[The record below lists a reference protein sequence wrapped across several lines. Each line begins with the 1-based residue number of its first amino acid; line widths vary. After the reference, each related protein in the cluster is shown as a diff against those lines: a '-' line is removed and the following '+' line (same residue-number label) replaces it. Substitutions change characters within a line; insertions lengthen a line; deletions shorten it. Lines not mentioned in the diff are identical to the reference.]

1 MLPPLALR
9 SLVVAVLL
17 SGLLPAASRA
27 AAIPNLTYT
36 VNTTLETDDSNP
48 GNGVCIDAGG
58 KCSLRAALMEANAHA
73 GADTITLPSGTYS
86 QTKELSVSDSVVING
101 AGRVT
106 TIIVGAGPTGA
117 YGFAMRGVT
126 LTLELNG
133 LTLTRFQKAIYTSG
147 AGATQVEIQNSDLRA
162 NVNTDVSSSG
172 SAVANFCSGCAVG
185 VHASYLYDNQSPACG
200 AVSNKGALVMDT
212 NTQAHGNRAVT
223 TYGGAICNAGGTVSL
238 SQVQIWD
245 NHADSAASAY
255 GGAIY
260 SSSGDLVIDSSAIL
274 SNSASLAGGGVYL
287 SGGSL
292 KLQTVVVGANS
303 TQTGGGIFTGPSTRM
318 VMDNVTV
325 HGNGATGGG
334 GGGIYGWDTIDIKNS
349 AIVSN
354 TAVKG
359 GGLHANGGTTTLTN
373 TTISGNNA
381 TQHGAGIYTYN
392 DALVRLANA
401 TIANNTAD
409 SDDDGDGT
417 GGGVYQDSSS
427 VIRLKNTILAGNE
440 DLTVSMFELYAPD
453 CHGTITSDGYNLIGL
468 ANLLCSITG
477 NPAGNLVGVL
487 PPGIDPRLGPLTS
500 NGQSYYHPLR
510 FGPSIDRGNLAG
522 CADYGGAILA
532 RDQAGNTRPYGSA
545 GGGYTPRCDI
555 GAIEAAF
562 RRFDTFAPL
571 VKR

>member
-1 MLPPLALR
+1 MLPRSALR
-9 SLVVAVLL
+9 LLIVASLFV
-17 SGLLPAASRA
+17 GLLPAALRA
-27 AAIPNLTYT
+27 QAVPGVTFT
-36 VNTTLETDDSNP
+36 VNTLLETDDVNP
-48 GNGVCIDAGG
+48 GNGACLDGGG

-106 TIIVGAGPTGA
+106 TIIAGAGPTGA
-117 YGFAMRGVT
+117 YGFAMRSVT

-133 LTLTRFQKAIYTSG
+133 LTLTRFQKAIYISG

-172 SAVANFCSGCAVG
+172 SAVANFCAGCAVG
-185 VHASYLYDNQSPACG
+185 LHASYLYDNQSPACG

-212 NTQAHGNRAVT
+212 NSRAHGNRAVT

-245 NHADSAASAY
+245 NHADSASSAY

-260 SSSGDLVIDSSAIL
+260 SSGGDLVIDSSAIL

-303 TQTGGGIFTGPSTRM
+303 TQTGGGIFTGLSTRL
-318 VMDNVTV
+318 VMDNATV
-325 HGNGATGGG
+325 RGNGATGGG
-334 GGGIYGWDTIDIKNS
+334 GGIYGWDAIDIKNS

-359 GGLHANGGTTTLTN
+359 GGLHANGGTSTLTN
-373 TTISGNNA
+373 TTISGNTA
-381 TQHGAGIYTYN
+381 TQHGAGIYSYN

-453 CHGTITSDGYNLIGL
+453 CYGTITSDGYNLIGL

-477 NPAGNLVGVL
+477 NPAGNLVGTL
-487 PPGIDPRLGPLTS
+487 PPGVDPRLGPLTS

-510 FGPSIDRGNLAG
+510 FGPSIDRGNPAG
-522 CADYGGAILA
+522 CADYGGAILS

-555 GAIEAAF
+555 GAIESAF